1 MQNAENAR
9 EHLRPRTS
17 PSSFRKHS
25 PGEGASICSSQRGLV
40 GVAQHRN
47 AVCLFALPSTWQS
60 RRASGCSV
68 SPWSPVTQCSACRCL
83 HCANTSGSTRC
94 RQRLLSEVERRH
106 GIAIGAGLHA
116 LVPVDAGA
124 TEVSAEASRGDA
136 RCMPQTL
143 VLGDCRHI
151 RRTSADIVSGF
162 WALPIQSR
170 QSAVLKAHCWHA
182 QAQLTSAWLCRWH
195 PPEESA
201 AHARQPD
208 ARHARPTNRLA
219 PDRQPLGR
227 IIGRK
232 RSRFKRADTQY
243 LQAAIGLTTC
253 VACNCCCLSPVRST
267 HDVSFAFTGLVG

>member
-1 MQNAENAR
+1 MHASDAA
-9 EHLRPRTS
+9 
-17 PSSFRKHS
+17 HS
-25 PGEGASICSSQRGLV
+25 
-40 GVAQHRN
+40 
-47 AVCLFALPSTWQS
+47 
-60 RRASGCSV
+60 
-68 SPWSPVTQCSACRCL
+68 
-83 HCANTSGSTRC
+83 
-94 RQRLLSEVERRH
+94 
-106 GIAIGAGLHA
+106 
-116 LVPVDAGA
+116 
-124 TEVSAEASRGDA
+124 
-136 RCMPQTL
+136 

-151 RRTSADIVSGF
+151 RRTSADIVSSF

-195 PPEESA
+195 PPEERMRAA

-232 RSRFKRADTQY
+232 RSRFKTADTQY

-267 HDVSFAFTGLVG
+267 HDVSFAFAILHFLAQHSGIARLFVWGASRHFMYVKEVQGPRCWERPPPD

>member
-68 SPWSPVTQCSACRCL
+68 SPESPVAQCSACRCL

-106 GIAIGAGLHA
+106 SIAIGAGLHA

-143 VLGDCRHI
+143 RI
-151 RRTSADIVSGF
+151 RCWETADISGAPLQTSSPVSGLCPSK
-162 WALPIQSR
+162 AGSR
-170 QSAVLKAHCWHA
+170 PC
-182 QAQLTSAWLCRWH
+182 
-195 PPEESA
+195 
-201 AHARQPD
+201 
-208 ARHARPTNRLA
+208 
-219 PDRQPLGR
+219 
-227 IIGRK
+227 
-232 RSRFKRADTQY
+232 
-243 LQAAIGLTTC
+243 
-253 VACNCCCLSPVRST
+253 
-267 HDVSFAFTGLVG
+267 